1 MSITPQLMM
10 RAKQLI
16 LEVTLKVLPAYIL
29 EYQLYV
35 KHWKQQ
41 GMILI
46 WQKKLQQKISA
57 DLFSRHCAYQCDRY
71 NIHKVTKLP
80 SLFFDQLHQWIQST
94 LLLVSFEVAAATN
107 ILSLISKKKLNLHN
121 HNDGNEVFKLW
132 R

>member
-10 RAKQLI
+10 RAKQLV
-16 LEVTLKVLPAYIL
+16 LEVTLKVLPAYAL

-41 GMILI
+41 GMLLI
-46 WQKKLQQKISA
+46 WQKKLRQNISA
-57 DLFSRHCAYQCDRY
+57 DLFSRHGAHQCDQY

-80 SLFFDQLHQWIQST
+80 SLFFDQLRQWIQST